1 MTKMR
6 EVGLISP
13 RVKKLLESHK
23 KRGKLGEENE
33 EMGAS
38 KKKKFQQKMKKF
50 RVILKSLC

>member
-38 KKKKFQQKMKKF
+38 KKKFQQKMEKF
-50 RVILKSLC
+50 RVILKSHC